1 MTLVNNQ
8 LVGFVCFLMM
18 QGGEERKE
26 KKECGKGVGGG
37 CSAPNIPQHSNSGS

>member
-8 LVGFVCFLMM
+8 LGFFPMM

-26 KKECGKGVGGG
+26 KKECGEGVGGAG
-37 CSAPNIPQHSNSGS
+37 NALNIPPYSNSGS